1 VSPAPPPPHPSDKT
15 YQQRGRWGG
24 GWSGVVVGRARERS
38 LRHGGGP
45 AWPGSRLGWSLWD
58 ARRRCIISA
67 SANREIRY
75 REERRSGRWS
85 PWRACVRG
93 VGWTPCSS
101 FSLVLSYQIRIY
113 TTTTTLR
120 SASRVSLLFYVL
132 LVAISFITRNK
143 KLRFV
148 LYSCPCCVSNVN
160 CTRSSLLAC
169 SNTNRRT
176 TRSIGSSPVE
186 TNGCSLW
193 VPPRGAREPYRCR
206 VRRAP
211 SPAHRWA
218 YGHQR
223 AAARGAA
230 CGWLS
235 LRETTWTEAHDSDG
249 PGL

>member
-1 VSPAPPPPHPSDKT
+1 MSPAPACPHPSDIT

-24 GWSGVVVGRARERS
+24 GSSGVVVGRARERS

-113 TTTTTLR
+113 TTTTQR
-120 SASRVSLLFYVL
+120 RASRVSLLFYVL

-148 LYSCPCCVSNVN
+148 LNSCPCCVSNVN
-160 CTRSSLLAC
+160 CTRVRPCLLV
-169 SNTNRRT
+169 RT
-176 TRSIGSSPVE
+176 RTEEEERVQLGVPQLKPMDVVFGSR
-186 TNGCSLW
+186 
-193 VPPRGAREPYRCR
+193 RGAP
-206 VRRAP
+206 VNLI
-211 SPAHRWA
+211 
-218 YGHQR
+218 
-223 AAARGAA
+223 GAA
-230 CGWLS
+230 CGVPPPRRTDGRMDTRGR
-235 LRETTWTEAHDSDG
+235 LRGEQRAAGRLAFPSRNNLDG
-249 PGL
+249 GTRQ